1 MRHESIDGVVVR
13 VRDYGDHDRYL
24 SVLTAEAGRITMLSK
39 GGHSLK
45 GPQTAVSQLY
55 TYANFEYYCKGEF
68 NILKGGSAYQH
79 FYALSMDIDRLN
91 LAAYLCDLA
100 CELTDEGEPAPEMLR
115 LLLNAL
121 YAISKDLYPQE
132 IIKGAFELRAMAMSG
147 YAPDLSTCSTCGRDR
162 DEHFYLH
169 IMNGSLLCSE
179 CFSAK
184 GKEVKKI
191 TDTSYD
197 DIRQSET
204 VVGLTPAAIA
214 ALRYVLSAP
223 LERLFAFGLEEATD
237 VDDFARVTQTYVLSH
252 LERGFDSL
260 NFYHSM
266 RNPVTQKE
274 NKV

>member
-1 MRHESIDGVVVR
+1 MLHHHNGCNDGDYYIVR
-13 VRDYGDHDRYL
+13 LY
-24 SVLTAEAGRITMLSK
+24 RITQYRLFPAFV
-39 GGHSLK
+39 LL
-45 GPQTAVSQLY
+45 V
-55 TYANFEYYCKGEF
+55 C
-68 NILKGGSAYQH
+68 
-79 FYALSMDIDRLN
+79 RLN

-115 LLLNAL
+115 LLLNSL
-121 YAISKDLYPQE
+121 YAISKELYPQE

-147 YAPDLSTCSTCGRDR
+147 YAPDLSACSVCGRDA

-169 IMNGSLLCSE
+169 VMNGSLLCSE

-184 GKEVKKI
+184 GKEVKRM

-197 DIRQSET
+197 DIRESET
-204 VVGLTPAAIA
+204 VMGLTPAVNA
-214 ALRYVLSAP
+214 AMRYVLCAP

-237 VDDFARVTQTYVLSH
+237 VDDFARATQTYVLSH

-266 RNPVTQKE
+266 RNPTPQKE